1 MKPFL
6 FILVIIWFI
15 LGASSANDRGYFD
28 TGHAHDCNFV
38 GSAMLTVV
46 VGPLNYAGVDPHA
59 SC

>member
-1 MKPFL
+1 V
-6 FILVIIWFI
+6 VIIWFI

-46 VGPLNYAGVDPHA
+46 AGPLNFAGLDPHA